1 MKYDPIYKHQ
11 DQLNQFEFRNL
22 IVNSL
27 EESIKTKH
35 ISWDEQTRGTVQD
48 WMEKFSQPGIFP
60 EQEFLQ
66 LASIFLNRKFVLYPV
81 NPHYNTNGG
90 LPNKIEIFP
99 HKDCE
104 CGQKTPEEVQPFT
117 MLYYE
122 ETNFVDPHYQSI
134 RPLKSKNINNNN

>member
-1 MKYDPIYKHQ
+1 MKHDPILKHQ
-11 DQLNQFEFRNL
+11 DKLNQFEFRNL

-48 WMEKFSQPGIFP
+48 WVGKFSQPYIFP
-60 EQEFLQ
+60 EQEFIQ

-81 NPHYNTNGG
+81 NPYYTNGP
-90 LPNKIEIFP
+90 PNKIEIFP
-99 HKDCE
+99 HKDCG
-104 CGQKTPEEVQPFT
+104 CGQKTPEDVRPFT

-134 RPLKSKNINNNN
+134 RPLKNTSNNNESRN